1 MKTKRHILNYAAGA
15 LATLAATACND
26 FLDEVP
32 DNRTVIDTPE
42 AVSELLVSAYPDG
55 NCVFFT
61 ECMSD
66 NVTDRGNTL
75 DPYVQAEWDRAN
87 RQAFY
92 WEDID
97 MTYQDSPSYFWM
109 VCYQAISAA
118 NHALEAIAELEAKGT
133 DCSVQKG
140 EALVCR
146 AYNHFMLVNVFS
158 QHYDPA
164 YADDDL
170 GVPYVTAPEKEV
182 FGHYERLSVK
192 ETYDMIRADLEQ
204 GLPLISNKA
213 YGETP
218 KYHFTREAA
227 QAFAARFYLYVG
239 EWEKAAQAAGEA
251 LGDNPTLRDWNA
263 YIQMSTANREK
274 NYTSVQ
280 ESANLLLASTLSM
293 FAVDQPFYRYGY
305 STAVNNSLFGQN
317 DNLVGGTWAYRA
329 EAYNLSSEALTLM
342 KWKAYKK
349 TDGVNSNSGYYYV
362 MVPLFTTDE
371 AVCDRIEALAMQG
384 RYTEACRDI
393 ELFLTNKI
401 RDYDAAK
408 QPVTPEMV
416 EAYYKDKAPLHP
428 WYESRMDARQMAF
441 VQCAADFRRRE
452 LLMQGG
458 RWFDIKRFDIE
469 VTHEAY
475 QTGAADVLVRRDLR
489 RAVQI
494 PQEVISYGIAPN
506 PR

>member
-1 MKTKRHILNYAAGA
+1 MKTKRHILNYAAVA

-408 QPVTPEMV
+408 QPVTT
-416 EAYYKDKAPLHP
+416 
-428 WYESRMDARQMAF
+428 R
-441 VQCAADFRRRE
+441 AATSS
-452 LLMQGG
+452 GS
-458 RWFDIKRFDIE
+458 
-469 VTHEAY
+469 V
-475 QTGAADVLVRRDLR
+475 GATAQRNVPS
-489 RAVQI
+489 ASPATI
-494 PQEVISYGIAPN
+494 T
-506 PR
+506 

>member
-1 MKTKRHILNYAAGA
+1 MDAKRAEVLAPAGDKTAFEAALAAGA
-15 LATLAATACND
+15 DAVYLGLQD
-26 FLDEVP
+26 F
-32 DNRTVIDTPE
+32 
-42 AVSELLVSAYPDG
+42 SA
-55 NCVFFT
+55 
-61 ECMSD
+61 
-66 NVTDRGNTL
+66 RK
-75 DPYVQAEWDRAN
+75 
-87 RQAFY
+87 
-92 WEDID
+92 
-97 MTYQDSPSYFWM
+97 
-109 VCYQAISAA
+109 SAA
-118 NHALEAIAELEAKGT
+118 NFTVDDLAEAARKAHALGAK
-133 DCSVQKG
+133 VYV
-140 EALVCR
+140 AL
-146 AYNHFMLVNVFS
+146 NTL
-158 QHYDPA
+158 
-164 YADDDL
+164 
-170 GVPYVTAPEKEV
+170 
-182 FGHYERLSVK
+182 VK
-192 ETYDMIRADLEQ
+192 EGERENFFVSALQAWNAGADA
-204 GLPLISNKA
+204 LIVQELFLGRELKRLYPEMELHLSTQAGVCNAEGARLAKE
-213 YGETP
+213 YGFSRIILARETP
-218 KYHFTREAA
+218 LSDIARIAA
-227 QAFAARFYLYVG
+227 IVETECFVQGALCTCFSGQCYFSSVVG
-239 EWEKAAQAAGEA
+239 GNS
-251 LGDNPTLRDWNA
+251 G
-263 YIQMSTANREK
+263 NRGLCK
-274 NYTSVQ
+274 
-280 ESANLLLASTLSM
+280 
-293 FAVDQPFYRYGY
+293 QPCRKRY

>member
-1 MKTKRHILNYAAGA
+1 
-15 LATLAATACND
+15 
-26 FLDEVP
+26 
-32 DNRTVIDTPE
+32 
-42 AVSELLVSAYPDG
+42 
-55 NCVFFT
+55 
-61 ECMSD
+61 
-66 NVTDRGNTL
+66 
-75 DPYVQAEWDRAN
+75 
-87 RQAFY
+87 
-92 WEDID
+92 
-97 MTYQDSPSYFWM
+97 
-109 VCYQAISAA
+109 
-118 NHALEAIAELEAKGT
+118 
-133 DCSVQKG
+133 
-140 EALVCR
+140 
-146 AYNHFMLVNVFS
+146 
-158 QHYDPA
+158 
-164 YADDDL
+164 
-170 GVPYVTAPEKEV
+170 
-182 FGHYERLSVK
+182 
-192 ETYDMIRADLEQ
+192 MIRADLEQ

>member
-1 MKTKRHILNYAAGA
+1 MKTKRHILNYAAVA

-293 FAVDQPFYRYGY
+293 FAADQPFDLYGY
-305 STAVNNSLFGQN
+305 STELNHSLYVQT
-317 DNLVGGTWAYRA
+317 DNLVGGSLAYRA
-329 EAYNLSSEALTLM
+329 EAYNLSSEALT
-342 KWKAYKK
+342 
-349 TDGVNSNSGYYYV
+349 
-362 MVPLFTTDE
+362 